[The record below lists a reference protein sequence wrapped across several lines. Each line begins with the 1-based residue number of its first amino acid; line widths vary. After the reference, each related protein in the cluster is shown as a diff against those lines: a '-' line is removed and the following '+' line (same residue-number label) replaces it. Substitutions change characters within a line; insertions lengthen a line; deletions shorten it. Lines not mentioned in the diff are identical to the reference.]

1 MKKVI
6 IIEPNSNIIPNGMT
20 LVGSYQSA
28 PGKLRILISDN
39 AFVEVSDMAKD
50 NPSPISLVL
59 TPERPKHKI
68 EYSED
73 DEVLSNVVKKFWGEH
88 PLLIRNGKPTKY
100 TKAGMFNMYDEME
113 KVSDSYDVWKTA
125 LDVMNKV
132 DSMAD
137 NELRDVWY
145 YYGLSPVDKKRDEL
159 IIKLGHPADGV
170 AVKDLTPTKT
180 SKFLE
185 VFSQETESEREY
197 IITLRKAL
205 MLSIIIDK
213 MEGNRH
219 NFYHGS
225 VFVGTSFN
233 DLLAYAKREEKVY
246 KESILRRVQEQE
258 GLANKTVSKPED
270 VGGKKTVK
278 IPGIDKI

>member
-6 IIEPNSNIIPNGMT
+6 IIEPNSKIIPNGMT

-28 PGKLRILISDN
+28 PGKLRILVSETT
-39 AFVEVSDMAKD
+39 FVEVSDMAKD

-59 TPERPKHKI
+59 TPERPNYKF
-68 EYSED
+68 EYSDED
-73 DEVLSNVVKKFWGEH
+73 EDLSNVVTKYWGEH
-88 PLLIRNGKPTKY
+88 PLLVRNGKPTAF

-113 KVSDSYDVWKTA
+113 KVSDSYDVWKLA

-132 DSMAD
+132 DSMSD

-159 IIKLGHPADGV
+159 IIKLGHSIDGI

-180 SKFLE
+180 SKFIE

-205 MLSIIIDK
+205 MLSIIMDK

-233 DLLAYAKREEKVY
+233 DLLAYAKREEKIY
-246 KESILRRVQEQE
+246 KESILRRVNDQEA
-258 GLANKTVSKPED
+258 LANKTVSKPED
-270 VGGKKTVK
+270 LGGKQKVK
-278 IPGIDKI
+278 IPGIDKM